1 VGVQARAKAYDD
13 VMQTQKATPSRLEA
27 AVAASSD
34 DSVVRWRMIVLLRA
48 GYAWDDAVEV
58 ASATSVDLHL
68 AAELPAKGC
77 PSDTARRILL

>member
-1 VGVQARAKAYDD
+1 
-13 VMQTQKATPSRLEA
+13 MQTQKATPAKLEA
-27 AVAASSD
+27 AIAASSD

-48 GYAWDDAVEV
+48 GYDWDDAVKLAT
-58 ASATSVDLHL
+58 ASSVDLHL